1 MSVSAI
7 NLSIAIGQLVP
18 SPAPSFIAEAL
29 ESVEVSFSDDGPG
42 AFQLSFRAD
51 RRRGYTSNYELLE
64 SPLLKPSNRVVLTV
78 SVNGVP
84 SVLMDGIITRQ
95 ELVHQTEV
103 GAATLAIT
111 GEDVSVLMD
120 LVEYSIEYPA
130 MGDAAIAALILVKY
144 TMVGIVPAVV
154 PTLSSLI
161 PLAIERVPQ
170 QMATDRAHLT
180 QLAAQNG
187 YVFHVRPGP
196 AYLTNT
202 AYWGPPLRTGTPQP
216 ALSVDQGPETNVE
229 SLSFQ
234 YDALAPT
241 LVAGFVQDVLT
252 ELDLP
257 VVTLGSSATRLP
269 PLASQPAL
277 PNNLPFVRYQQFVD
291 TGLTAFQAYDYAQA
305 VTDLSTDRV
314 VTVQGRLNAVRYGG
328 ILKAPGLVG
337 VRGAG
342 ASYDGNYYVK
352 SVTHRIRNGDY
363 TQDFTLTREGVGSL
377 TSEVNP

>member
-1 MSVSAI
+1 MSVSGI
-7 NLSIAIGQLVP
+7 NLGLSIGQVVP
-18 SPAPSFIAEAL
+18 SPAPRFIAETLQSA
-29 ESVEVSFSDDGPG
+29 EVSVSDDGPSG
-42 AFQLSFRAD
+42 FQLSFRAD
-51 RRRGYTSNYELLE
+51 RTMGFTSNYELLS

-78 SVNGVP
+78 TLNGVP

-95 ELVHQTEV
+95 ELVHDAEL

-111 GEDVSVLMD
+111 GEDVSVMMD

-130 MGDAAIAALILVKY
+130 MGDAEIAALILAKY
-144 TMVGIVPAVV
+144 TAFGVVPAVV

-170 QMATDRAHLT
+170 QLATDRQQLK

-187 YVFHVRPGP
+187 YVFYVQPGP
-196 AYLTNT
+196 FYLTNT
-202 AYWGPPLRTGTPQP
+202 AYWGPPIRTGALQH
-216 ALSVDQGPETNVE
+216 ALSVDLGPETNVE
-229 SLSFQ
+229 SISFQ

-241 LVAGFVQDVLT
+241 LVAGLVQDAIT

-291 TGLTAFQAYDYAQA
+291 TGLTALQAYDYAQA

-314 VTVQGRLNAVRYGG
+314 VTVQGKLDALRYGN
-328 ILKAPGLVG
+328 ILRAPGLVG
-337 VRGAG
+337 VRGVG
-342 ASYDGNYYVK
+342 SSYDGTYYVK
-352 SVTHRIRNGDY
+352 SVTHRIRTGAY
-363 TQDFTLTREGVGSL
+363 TQEFTLTREGIGSL
-377 TSEVNP
+377 TSEVLP